1 MWDGAE
7 GGYVV
12 SALVT
17 LFNLLY
23 PSQGILEAGKALLN
37 LIRDVMADLY
47 QCRHTWNKI
56 FHK

>member
-1 MWDGAE
+1 ML
-7 GGYVV
+7 

-17 LFNLLY
+17 PFNLLY
-23 PSQGILEAGKALLN
+23 PSQGILEAGKALLS
-37 LIRDVMADLY
+37 LVRDVITDLY